1 VQQPWPSEAPAQI
14 KAVAEVLAQAG
25 SALTL
30 DGVAARFTARGRWRE
45 RLPGILDLLV
55 ALGHARQQGVGA
67 WVDVGR

>member
-1 VQQPWPSEAPAQI
+1 VQQPWPTQAPAQI

-25 SALTL
+25 AALTL
-30 DGVAARFTARGRWRE
+30 DGVAARFSARGRWRE

-55 ALGHARQQGVGA
+55 TLGRARVQGDGA